1 MQHPEILF
9 FFFAIAFIYSS
20 VGFGGGSGYLAVLA
34 LYAIPRYEMKLS
46 ALICNIIV
54 VVGGTYLFMR
64 RKELNFRKVLPLVAV
79 SVPAAFMGARI
90 KVSESTFF
98 LLLGVCL
105 VAASV
110 LLWLQPTKNIAT
122 AELNPPAPNYLRDA
136 ALGGSIGFLS
146 GMVSIGGG
154 IFLAPVL
161 NLLRWDTPKRIAATA
176 SFFILI
182 NSISGLAGQLSALN
196 VSVNTTQIALLAF
209 AVLLGGQLGS
219 RLGITRLSQV
229 LVRRLTA
236 VLVLVAGIEVLY
248 KQLF

>member
-9 FFFAIAFIYSS
+9 FFFAIAFVYSS

-34 LYAIPRYEMKLS
+34 IYALPRYEMKLT
-46 ALICNIIV
+46 ALICNVIV
-54 VVGGTYLFMR
+54 VVGGTYLFVR
-64 RKELNFRKVLPLVAV
+64 RKEFNFRKVLPLVAA
-79 SVPAAFMGARI
+79 SVPAAFIGARI
-90 KVSESTFF
+90 RVSESTFF

-105 VAASV
+105 LAASI
-110 LLWLQPTKNIAT
+110 LLWLQPAKSVVTDHSKIPT
-122 AELNPPAPNYLRDA
+122 PNYLRDA

-161 NLLRWDTPKRIAATA
+161 NLLHWDTPKRIAATA

-182 NSISGLAGQLSALN
+182 NSIAGLAGQLSTL
-196 VSVNTTQIALLAF
+196 SVPVDITRILLLAT

-236 VLVLVAGIEVLY
+236 VLVFVAGVEVLY
-248 KQLF
+248 KQLL